1 MQVTWIMDQDESHSH
16 YLLLSVGTDGKVL
29 IWDYVEKSKELRL
42 VQGYSF
48 LTESIPRSL
57 RISKAKGDTAIG
69 GKKMQSIVYSLNYV

>member
-1 MQVTWIMDQDESHSH
+1 MDQEASHSH

-29 IWDYVEKSKELRL
+29 VWDYVKGQRELKL
-42 VQGYSF
+42 VYGFSF

-69 GKKMQSIVYSLNYV
+69 GTSLTLLIELCELM